1 MPASSVR
8 ICPSILSADFAA
20 LAAAIDGVTPQT
32 DWLHVDVMD
41 GHFVPNITIG
51 PPVVR
56 SIRAHTP
63 LYLDC
68 HLMITDPKT
77 YLPDFAKAGAS
88 SCSVHVEL
96 GHTRDLIAQCADLGI
111 DCGLVANPD
120 TPFEAFAPFL
130 AEVHV
135 MLLMTVFPGFGGQR
149 FIADVMPKMAATTA
163 EIERLGAA
171 TVIQVDGGIDRTTG
185 PIAARAG
192 ARAFVAGNAIFA
204 QPDPLAAA
212 TALRA
217 AIDAELVGAA

>member
-51 PPVVR
+51 APVVR
-56 SIRAHTP
+56 SIRAHTS

-88 SCSVHVEL
+88 NCSVHVEL
-96 GHTRDLIAQCADLGI
+96 GRTRELIAQCADLGI

-120 TPFEAFAPFL
+120 TPFDAFAPFL
-130 AEVHV
+130 GEVHV

-149 FIADVMPKMAATTA
+149 FMPEVMPKMAATAA
-163 EIERLGAA
+163 EIEHLGVA

-212 TALRA
+212 AALRA
-217 AIDAELVGAA
+217 AIDAELVGVA